1 MAPFFVQ
8 LFTRGPLPAA
18 SDIMKDI
25 KNLEQKQAK
34 LEQENEQLKQQLA
47 ALKK

>member
-1 MAPFFVQ
+1 MYPVLLKAPV
-8 LFTRGPLPAA
+8 

-34 LEQENEQLKQQLA
+34 MEQENEQLKQQLA

>member
-1 MAPFFVQ
+1 
-8 LFTRGPLPAA
+8 
-18 SDIMKDI
+18 MKDI

>member
-1 MAPFFVQ
+1 MAPFFEQ
-8 LFTRGPLPAA
+8 LFTGGPLPAA
-18 SDIMKDI
+18 FDIMKDI

-47 ALKK
+47 LL

>member
-1 MAPFFVQ
+1 
-8 LFTRGPLPAA
+8 
-18 SDIMKDI
+18 MKDI

-34 LEQENEQLKQQLA
+34 MEQENEQLKQQLA